1 MIAGETSQ
9 SYNEVNHNIYLRTVS
24 SQLLWSGF
32 LNWFKLVYGTF
43 KQSNMHLTLD
53 FCSDHLGKKLNVPK
67 LKTKL
72 RVYGLYTLL

>member
-1 MIAGETSQ
+1 MNG
-9 SYNEVNHNIYLRTVS
+9 NIQGAKCIGILRQQAPVVCF
-24 SQLLWSGF
+24 F